1 MSLNPN
7 EQNQAPSYPATSNIE
22 SKETPLRFQE
32 LAPALRVYERNLLLR
47 IEQLEQ
53 HLQLNTLALKALE
66 IRLVQEL
73 QALQQAQ
80 ALHTETLGKVDKIV
94 RRGLWW
100 RRIRAFFGWLILI
113 ALVAGALY
121 LYFIFDW
128 RSLISSLL

>member
-80 ALHTETLGKVDKIV
+80 VLHTETLGKVDKIV

-121 LYFIFDW
+121 LYFVFDW
-128 RSLISSLL
+128 HSLVSSFL

>member
-1 MSLNPN
+1 MSLNPS
-7 EQNQAPSYPATSNIE
+7 EQNQAPSYPANSNME
-22 SKETPLRFQE
+22 SKEALLRFQE
-32 LAPALRVYERNLLLR
+32 LAPALRVYEKNLLLR

-66 IRLVQEL
+66 IRLIQEL

-80 ALHTETLGKVDKIV
+80 AQHTETLGKVDKIV

-100 RRIRAFFGWLILI
+100 RRIRAFFGWLILL

-128 RSLISSLL
+128 RSLVSSLL

>member
-80 ALHTETLGKVDKIV
+80 VLHTETLGKVDKIV

-100 RRIRAFFGWLILI
+100 RRFRAFFGWLILI
-113 ALVAGALY
+113 GLVAGALY

-128 RSLISSLL
+128 RSLVSSLL

>member
-22 SKETPLRFQE
+22 GKETPLRFQE

-73 QALQQAQ
+73 QALQQTQ
-80 ALHTETLGKVDKIV
+80 VLHTETLGKVDKIV

-100 RRIRAFFGWLILI
+100 RRFRAFFGWLILI
-113 ALVAGALY
+113 GLVAGALY

-128 RSLISSLL
+128 RSLVSSLL

>member
-1 MSLNPN
+1 MSLDTN
-7 EQNQAPSYPATSNIE
+7 EKSQVVGQVENNHNDN
-22 SKETPLRFQE
+22 RE
-32 LAPALRVYERNLLLR
+32 LAPALRVYEKNLLLR

-53 HLQLNTLALKALE
+53 HLHANTLALRALE
-66 IRLVQEL
+66 TRLLQEL

-100 RRIRAFFGWLILI
+100 RRIRAFFGWLILL

-128 RSLISSLL
+128 RSLLSSFL

>member
-73 QALQQAQ
+73 QALQQTQ
-80 ALHTETLGKVDKIV
+80 VLHTETLGKVDKIV

-100 RRIRAFFGWLILI
+100 RRLRAFFGWLILI
-113 ALVAGALY
+113 GLVAGALY

-128 RSLISSLL
+128 RSLVSSLL

>member
-73 QALQQAQ
+73 QALQQTQ
-80 ALHTETLGKVDKIV
+80 VLHTETLGKVDKIV

-100 RRIRAFFGWLILI
+100 RRFRAFFGWLILI
-113 ALVAGALY
+113 GLVAGALY

-128 RSLISSLL
+128 RSLVSSLL

>member
-128 RSLISSLL
+128 RSLITSFL

>member
-7 EQNQAPSYPATSNIE
+7 EQNQAPSYPVNSNIE
-22 SKETPLRFQE
+22 SQETPLRFQE

-53 HLQLNTLALKALE
+53 HVQLNTLTLKALE
-66 IRLVQEL
+66 MRLVQEL
-73 QALQQAQ
+73 QTLQQAQ

-128 RSLISSLL
+128 RSLVSSLL